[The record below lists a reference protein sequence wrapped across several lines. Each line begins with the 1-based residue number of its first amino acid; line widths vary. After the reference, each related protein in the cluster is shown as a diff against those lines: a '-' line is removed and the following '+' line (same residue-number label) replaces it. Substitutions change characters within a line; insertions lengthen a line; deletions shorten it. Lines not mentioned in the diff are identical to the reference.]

1 MNSMQVA
8 TAARRPDERGP
19 GATKPKVIVCDGNQ
33 AAAWGVSLADVDMV
47 AVYPITPQSSLVEYL
62 AKFIAEGK
70 LDAQLVDVE
79 GEHSVLSVLQGAAL
93 AGARTYTATCGP
105 GLAFMFEPY
114 LRGPGM
120 RLPMVMSIVTRD
132 TLTPQSVW
140 GGHQD
145 AMSVREAGW
154 IQMYCET
161 VQEVLDT
168 VVMAYRIAE
177 HHDVMLPVNVCHDGN
192 YLSYG
197 AARIELPERDRV
209 RAFLGDKNV
218 NWHVALDPDRPMA
231 VDPLT
236 GGAGG
241 PGPRMFVNYRKGHC
255 AGMHHALRVIEEVH
269 RDWETHT
276 GHRHAALIERY
287 RMEGAQ
293 FAILTLGSMTG
304 AAKDAVDEARAAG
317 VPVGLV
323 KIKTYR
329 PFPTLA
335 LAEALSEVRA
345 LGVVDRSVDFG
356 GGCGPMYRDALG
368 ALYRLERR
376 VPSASFIG
384 GLAGADL
391 TVEHFHRVF
400 EQTAALMKGTG
411 SAQTIWLNEH
421 D

>member
-1 MNSMQVA
+1 MSAVL
-8 TAARRPDERGP
+8 
-19 GATKPKVIVCDGNQ
+19 KPKSKYIVCDGNE
-33 AAAWGVSLADVDMV
+33 AAAWGVVFSRVDMV

-70 LDAQLVDVE
+70 LDAELVDVE
-79 GEHSVLSVLQGAAL
+79 GEHSVLSVLHGGAL

-114 LRGPGM
+114 LRTPGL

-145 AMSVREAGW
+145 AMSVREVGW
-154 IQMYCET
+154 IQLYCET

-168 VVMAYRIAE
+168 VIMAYRIAE

-197 AARIELPERDRV
+197 ASRVELPDQAEVD
-209 RAFLGDKNV
+209 AFLREPNV
-218 NWHVALDPDRPMA
+218 NWHAALDPERPMA

-241 PGPRMFVNYRKGHC
+241 PGPAMFVRYRKGQC
-255 AGMHHALRVIEEVH
+255 NGMQNSLQVITEVHKEWGERFGRFHRPLIEEY
-269 RDWETHT
+269 RLED
-276 GHRHAALIERY
+276 ADYALMTI
-287 RMEGAQ
+287 
-293 FAILTLGSMTG
+293 GSMTG
-304 AAKDAVDEARAAG
+304 AAKDAVDEARSRG
-317 VPVGLV
+317 EKIGLIKV
-323 KIKTYR
+323 KTFR
-329 PFPTLA
+329 PFPVNAVAT
-335 LAEALSEVRA
+335 ALSGVKA
-345 LGVVDRSVDFG
+345 VGVVDRSVSFG
-356 GGCGPMYRDALG
+356 WNCGPLFQDTIG
-368 ALYRLERR
+368 ALQQVKQRI
-376 VPSASFIG
+376 PAQSFIG

-391 TVEHFHRVF
+391 TVDHFARVIDS
-400 EQTAALMKGTG
+400 TAELAKG
-411 SAQTIWLNEH
+411 AQPGETIWLNEK